1 MKINHINIENVLGI
15 SNADVAL
22 DKKVTY
28 FMGKNGAGKSSI
40 KEAIKLALLGQPE
53 RVTLKKEYGSLIHN
67 NGKAGVVSLGLDG
80 ASSDEASF
88 VLPKGAHSA
97 PEFKSAMVYCLDPHL
112 FAALKPEEKRAF
124 LFELTGTKVNREAI
138 SKQLAEAGISATV
151 IDSVL
156 PMLRQGFAAAASY
169 AEAQRKDC
177 RGAWRGVTGETYG
190 EVKAQTWQAEL
201 PSRPDDGGNIS
212 IAELEQS
219 LSVLRANLAENN
231 QALGAARKD
240 RATKT
245 EAEGKLEAL
254 KKDAGNVDRIKS
266 KMAVDDAEYGRAK
279 AAYDEC
285 ALRAGTAKRD
295 GLIHDLASCL
305 SRLWASEASKNV
317 AFGIGLDIK
326 GVLAAYEKLH
336 GSVLIGVAR
345 DPEAEKR
352 LPELKSALDLM
363 ERTVRNNQ
371 RDLKTCEQATE
382 ALERSAASQL
392 PAMEVIDEKIK
403 NLETLINTIEAD
415 IRTYSEKLD
424 VEKNAAHASES
435 AGKRTKQAQEYHH
448 QAMAWGVALDLL
460 SPDGIPAQILRDA
473 LGPFNAMLSSVAE
486 TFDWAPVMLDGDMNL
501 TFGDRPYQLLS
512 ESEKWRVDAVIA
524 IVVSRL
530 ANLNFVV
537 LDRFDVLDFD
547 GRNDLID
554 GLDNLAADDYV
565 DTALVMGTVKAK
577 PDLSDFPE
585 TAVFWVESGKLA
597 NEQMLKKVA

>member
-219 LSVLRANLAENN
+219 LSALRATLAENN

-240 RATKT
+240 RSTRAAAQTN
-245 EAEGKLEAL
+245 LDAL
-254 KKDAGNVDRIKS
+254 KKDASRLERVKAKI
-266 KMAVDDAEYGRAK
+266 AVDDAEYKRIK
-279 AAYDEC
+279 ADYDEC
-285 ALRAGTAKRD
+285 ALRAGTAKRE
-295 GLIHDLASCL
+295 GLIHDLARYLNGFVKHCSTGND
-305 SRLWASEASKNV
+305 SFDREAAQAV
-317 AFGIGLDIK
+317 ARYEDQHGD
-326 GVLAAYEKLH
+326 VLA
-336 GSVLIGVAR
+336 GVAR

-352 LPELKSALDLM
+352 LPELKAALELM
-363 ERTVRNNQ
+363 EGTVRNNQ
-371 RDLKTCEQATE
+371 RDLKTCEQAAE

-435 AGKRTKQAQEYHH
+435 ASKRTKQAQEYHQ
-448 QAMAWGVALDLL
+448 QAMAWGGALEML

-473 LGPFNAMLSSVAE
+473 LGPFNANLSGTSE
-486 TFDWAPVMLDGDMNL
+486 IFGWAPVMLDGDMNL
-501 TFGDRPYQLLS
+501 TFGERPYQLLS
-512 ESEKWRVDAVIA
+512 ESEKWRVDAVIGLV
-524 IVVSRL
+524 ISRL
-530 ANLNFVV
+530 ANLNFIV
-537 LDRFDVLDFD
+537 LDRFDVLDIE
-547 GRNDLID
+547 GRNELID
-554 GLDNLAADDYV
+554 GLDVLAADDCV
-565 DTALVMGTVKAK
+565 DTALVMGTVKSK

-585 TAVFWVESGKLA
+585 TEVFWVEAGELS
-597 NEQMLKKVA
+597 NEQLLKKVA

>member
-15 SNADVAL
+15 SYLNAAL
-22 DKKVTY
+22 SKKVNY

-40 KEAIKLALLGQPE
+40 KEAVKLALLDQPE
-53 RVTLKKEYGSLIHN
+53 RVALKKEYGSLIHN
-67 NGKAGVVSLGLDG
+67 NGKAGVVSLALEG

-88 VLPKGAHSA
+88 ILPKGSHSS
-97 PEFKSAMVYCLDPHL
+97 PEFKSAMVYCVDPHL
-112 FAALKPEEKRAF
+112 FATLKPEDKRAF

-138 SKQLAEAGISATV
+138 SKQLAESGVSDIV
-151 IDSVL
+151 IESVL

-169 AEAQRKDC
+169 AESQRKEF

-212 IAELEQS
+212 ISELEQS
-219 LSVLRANLAENN
+219 LSALRATLAENN

-240 RATKT
+240 RATRAAAQT
-245 EAEGKLEAL
+245 NLDAL
-254 KKDAGNVDRIKS
+254 KKDAAKLERVKA
-266 KMAVDDAEYGRAK
+266 KMAVDEAEYTRIK

-285 ALRAGTAKRD
+285 AVRAGTAKRE
-295 GLIHDLASCL
+295 GLIHDLARYLNGFVKHCSTGNDQFDQ
-305 SRLWASEASKNV
+305 EAVQAV
-317 AFGIGLDIK
+317 ARYEEQHGD
-326 GVLAAYEKLH
+326 VLAC
-336 GSVLIGVAR
+336 VAR

-352 LPELKSALDLM
+352 LPELKAALDLM
-363 ERTVRNNQ
+363 ESAVRNNQ
-371 RDLKTCEQATE
+371 RDLKACEQAAE
-382 ALERSAASQL
+382 ALERSAGNQL
-392 PAMEVIDEKIK
+392 PAVETIDENIK
-403 NLETLINTIEAD
+403 ALETLIITIEAD
-415 IRTYSEKLD
+415 IRTYSEKLE
-424 VEKNAAHASES
+424 VEKNAAHAAES
-435 AGKRTKQAQEYHH
+435 AEKRTKQAQEYHQ
-448 QAMAWGVALDLL
+448 QAMAWGVALELL

-473 LGPFNAMLSSVAE
+473 LGPFNANLSSVSE
-486 TFDWAPVMLDGDMNL
+486 IFGWASVSLDGDMSL

-524 IVVSRL
+524 LVVSRL

-537 LDRFDVLDFD
+537 LDRFDVLDID
-547 GRNDLID
+547 GRNELID

>member
-1 MKINHINIENVLGI
+1 MKINHINIESVLGI
-15 SNADVAL
+15 SAVDVAL
-22 DKKVTY
+22 TKKVNY
-28 FMGKNGAGKSSI
+28 FMGKNGAGKSSV

-67 NGKAGVVSLGLDG
+67 NGKAGVVSLDLEG
-80 ASSDEASF
+80 ASSNEASF

-97 PEFKSAMVYCLDPHL
+97 PEFKSAIVYCLDPHL

-124 LFELTGTKVNREAI
+124 LFGLTGTKVNRETI
-138 SKQLAEAGISATV
+138 SKQLAEAGVSATV
-151 IDSVL
+151 IDSVM

-169 AEAQRKDC
+169 AESQRKEC

-240 RATKT
+240 RATRAAAQT
-245 EAEGKLEAL
+245 NLDAL
-254 KKDAGNVDRIKS
+254 KKDASRLERVKAKI
-266 KMAVDDAEYGRAK
+266 AVDDAEYNRIK
-279 AAYDEC
+279 TDYDEC
-285 ALRAGTAKRD
+285 ALRAGTAKRE
-295 GLIHDLASCL
+295 GLIHDLARYLNGFVKHCSTGND
-305 SRLWASEASKNV
+305 SFDREAAQAV
-317 AFGIGLDIK
+317 ARYEEQHGN
-326 GVLAAYEKLH
+326 VLA
-336 GSVLIGVAR
+336 GVAR

-352 LPELKSALDLM
+352 LPELKAALELM
-363 ERTVRNNQ
+363 ESTVRNNQ
-371 RDLKTCEQATE
+371 RDLTICEHAAETLEKTAGN
-382 ALERSAASQL
+382 QL
-392 PAMEVIDEKIK
+392 PGVDAIDEKIK
-403 NLETLINTIEAD
+403 TIEALIKTIEAD
-415 IRTYSEKLD
+415 IRTYSEKLE
-424 VEKNAAHASES
+424 VEKNAAHAAES
-435 AGKRTKQAQEYHH
+435 AEKRTKQAQEYHQ

-512 ESEKWRVDAVIA
+512 ESEKWRVDAVIGLT
-524 IVVSRL
+524 ISSIS
-530 ANLNFVV
+530 NLRIVV
-537 LDRFDVLDFD
+537 LDRFDVLDIE
-547 GRNDLID
+547 GRNELID
-554 GLDNLAADDYV
+554 GLDVLAAEDYM

-585 TAVFWVESGKLA
+585 TDVFWVEGGSLA
-597 NEQMLKKVA
+597 SKQLLKKVA

>member
-40 KEAIKLALLGQPE
+40 KKAIKLALLGQPE

-67 NGKAGVVSLGLDG
+67 NGKAGVVSLGLEG
-80 ASSDEASF
+80 ASSDESSF

-219 LSVLRANLAENN
+219 LSALRATLAENN

-240 RATKT
+240 RSTRAAAQTN
-245 EAEGKLEAL
+245 LDAL
-254 KKDAGNVDRIKS
+254 KKDASRLERVKAKI
-266 KMAVDDAEYGRAK
+266 AVDDAEYKRIK
-279 AAYDEC
+279 ADYDEC
-285 ALRAGTAKRD
+285 ALRAGTAKRE
-295 GLIHDLASCL
+295 GLIHDLARYLNGFVKHCSTGND
-305 SRLWASEASKNV
+305 SFDREATQAV
-317 AFGIGLDIK
+317 ARYEDQHGD
-326 GVLAAYEKLH
+326 VLA
-336 GSVLIGVAR
+336 GVAR
-345 DPEAEKR
+345 DPEAENR
-352 LPELKSALDLM
+352 LPELKAALELM
-363 ERTVRNNQ
+363 ESTVRNNQ
-371 RDLKTCEQATE
+371 RDLKTCEQAAE

-392 PAMEVIDEKIK
+392 PDMEVIDEKIK

-435 AGKRTKQAQEYHH
+435 ASKRTKQAQEYHQ
-448 QAMAWGVALDLL
+448 QAMAWGGALEML

-473 LGPFNAMLSSVAE
+473 LGPFNANLSGVADA
-486 TFDWAPVMLDGDMNL
+486 FGWAPVMLDGDMNL
-501 TFGDRPYQLLS
+501 TFGERPYQLLS
-512 ESEKWRVDAVIA
+512 ESEKWRVDAVIGLA
-524 IVVSRL
+524 ISRL
-530 ANLNFVV
+530 ANLNFIV
-537 LDRFDVLDFD
+537 LDRFDVLDIE
-547 GRNDLID
+547 GRNELID
-554 GLDNLAADDYV
+554 GLDVLAADDYV
-565 DTALVMGTVKAK
+565 DTALVMGTVKSK
-577 PDLSDFPE
+577 PDLSGFPE
-585 TAVFWVESGKLA
+585 TEVFWVEGGSLA
-597 NEQMLKKVA
+597 SKQLLKKVA

>member
-40 KEAIKLALLGQPE
+40 KEAVKLALLGQPE

-67 NGKAGVVSLGLDG
+67 NGKAGVVSLGLEG

-138 SKQLAEAGISATV
+138 SKQLAEAGVSATV

-169 AEAQRKDC
+169 AEAQRKEC

-219 LSVLRANLAENN
+219 LSALRATLAENN

-240 RATKT
+240 RSIRTAAQTN
-245 EAEGKLEAL
+245 LDAL
-254 KKDAGNVDRIKS
+254 KKDASRLERVKAKIAVDDSEYDRIK
-266 KMAVDDAEYGRAK
+266 AD
-279 AAYDEC
+279 YDEC
-285 ALRAGTAKRD
+285 ALRAGTAKRE
-295 GLIHDLASCL
+295 GLIHDLARYLNGFVKHCSTGND
-305 SRLWASEASKNV
+305 SFDREAAQAV
-317 AFGIGLDIK
+317 GRYEDQHGD
-326 GVLAAYEKLH
+326 VLA
-336 GSVLIGVAR
+336 GVAR

-352 LPELKSALDLM
+352 LPELKAALDLM
-363 ERTVRNNQ
+363 ESAVRNNQ
-371 RDLKTCEQATE
+371 RDLTICEHAAETLEKTAGN
-382 ALERSAASQL
+382 QL
-392 PAMEVIDEKIK
+392 PGVDAIDEKIK
-403 NLETLINTIEAD
+403 TIEALIKTIDAD
-415 IRTYSEKLD
+415 IRTYSEKLE
-424 VEKNAAHASES
+424 VEKNAAHAAES
-435 AGKRTKQAQEYHH
+435 AEKRTKQAQEYHQ

-512 ESEKWRVDAVIA
+512 ESEKWRVDAVIGLT
-524 IVVSRL
+524 ISSIS
-530 ANLNFVV
+530 NLRIVV
-537 LDRFDVLDFD
+537 LDRFDVLDIY
-547 GRNDLID
+547 GKNELID
-554 GLDNLAADDYV
+554 GLDNLAADDYL

-585 TAVFWVESGKLA
+585 TDVFWVEGGSLA
-597 NEQMLKKVA
+597 SKQLLKKVA

>member
-15 SNADVAL
+15 SNADVSL

-40 KEAIKLALLGQPE
+40 KEAVKLALLGQPE

-67 NGKAGVVSLGLDG
+67 NGKAGVVSLGLEG

-169 AEAQRKDC
+169 AEAQRKEC

-219 LSVLRANLAENN
+219 LSALRATLAENN

-240 RATKT
+240 RSIRTAAQTN
-245 EAEGKLEAL
+245 LDAL
-254 KKDAGNVDRIKS
+254 KKDALRLERVKAKIAVDDSEYDRIK
-266 KMAVDDAEYGRAK
+266 AD
-279 AAYDEC
+279 YDEC
-285 ALRAGTAKRD
+285 ALRAGTAKRE
-295 GLIHDLASCL
+295 GLIHDLARYLNGFVNHCSTGND
-305 SRLWASEASKNV
+305 SFDREAAQAV
-317 AFGIGLDIK
+317 ARYEDQHGD
-326 GVLAAYEKLH
+326 VLA
-336 GSVLIGVAR
+336 GVAR

-352 LPELKSALDLM
+352 LPELKAALELM
-363 ERTVRNNQ
+363 ESTVRNNQ
-371 RDLKTCEQATE
+371 RDLKTCEQAAE

-435 AGKRTKQAQEYHH
+435 AGKRTKQAHEYHQ

-512 ESEKWRVDAVIA
+512 ESEKWRVDAVIGLT
-524 IVVSRL
+524 ISSIS
-530 ANLNFVV
+530 NLRIVV
-537 LDRFDVLDFD
+537 LDRFDVLDIY
-547 GRNDLID
+547 GKNELID

-565 DTALVMGTVKAK
+565 DTALVMGTVKSK

-585 TAVFWVESGKLA
+585 TEVFWVEAGELA
-597 NEQMLKKVA
+597 NEQLLKKVA

>member
-40 KEAIKLALLGQPE
+40 KEAIKLALLGLPE

-219 LSVLRANLAENN
+219 LSALRATLAENN

-240 RATKT
+240 RSTRAAAQTN
-245 EAEGKLEAL
+245 LDAL
-254 KKDAGNVDRIKS
+254 KKDASRLERVKAKI
-266 KMAVDDAEYGRAK
+266 AVDDAEYKRIK
-279 AAYDEC
+279 ADYDEC
-285 ALRAGTAKRD
+285 ALRAGTAKRE
-295 GLIHDLASCL
+295 GLIHDLARYLNGFVKHCSTGND
-305 SRLWASEASKNV
+305 SFDREAAQAV
-317 AFGIGLDIK
+317 ARYEDQHGD
-326 GVLAAYEKLH
+326 VLA
-336 GSVLIGVAR
+336 GVAR

-352 LPELKSALDLM
+352 LPELKAALELM
-363 ERTVRNNQ
+363 ESTVRNNQ
-371 RDLKTCEQATE
+371 RDLKTCEQAAE

-435 AGKRTKQAQEYHH
+435 ASKRTKQAQEYHQ
-448 QAMAWGVALDLL
+448 QAMAWGGALDLL
-460 SPDGIPAQILRDA
+460 SPDGIPAQILRDT
-473 LGPFNAMLSSVAE
+473 LGPFNANLLGTSE
-486 TFDWAPVMLDGDMNL
+486 IFGWAPVMLDGDMNL
-501 TFGDRPYQLLS
+501 TFGERPYQLLS
-512 ESEKWRVDAVIA
+512 ESEKWRSDAVIGLV
-524 IVVSRL
+524 ISRL

-537 LDRFDVLDFD
+537 LDRFDVLDIE
-547 GRNDLID
+547 GRNELID
-554 GLDNLAADDYV
+554 GLDVLAADDYV
-565 DTALVMGTVKAK
+565 DTALVMGTVKSK

-585 TAVFWVESGKLA
+585 TAVFWVEGGSLA
-597 NEQMLKKVA
+597 SKQLLKKVA

>member
-15 SNADVAL
+15 SYLNAAL
-22 DKKVTY
+22 TKKVNY

-53 RVTLKKEYGSLIHN
+53 RVALKKEYGSLIHN
-67 NGKAGVVSLGLDG
+67 NGKAGVVSIALEG

-88 VLPKGAHSA
+88 ILPKGAHAA

-112 FAALKPEEKRAF
+112 FAALKPEDKRAF

-138 SKQLAEAGISATV
+138 SKQLAESGVSDIV
-151 IDSVL
+151 IESVL

-169 AEAQRKDC
+169 AESQRKEF

-212 IAELEQS
+212 ISKLEQS
-219 LSVLRANLAENN
+219 LSALRATLAENN

-240 RATKT
+240 RATRAAAQT
-245 EAEGKLEAL
+245 NLDAL
-254 KKDAGNVDRIKS
+254 KKDAAKLERVKA
-266 KMAVDDAEYGRAK
+266 KMAVDEAEYTRIK

-285 ALRAGTAKRD
+285 AVRAGTAKRE
-295 GLIHDLASCL
+295 GLIHDLARYLNGFVKHCSTGNDQFDQ
-305 SRLWASEASKNV
+305 EAVQAV
-317 AFGIGLDIK
+317 ARYEEQHGD
-326 GVLAAYEKLH
+326 VLA
-336 GSVLIGVAR
+336 GVAR

-352 LPELKSALDLM
+352 LPELKAALDLM
-363 ERTVRNNQ
+363 ESAVRNNQ
-371 RDLKTCEQATE
+371 RDLKACEQAAE
-382 ALERSAASQL
+382 ALERSAGNQL
-392 PAMEVIDEKIK
+392 PAVETIDENIK
-403 NLETLINTIEAD
+403 ALETLIITIEAD
-415 IRTYSEKLD
+415 IRTYSEKLE
-424 VEKNAAHASES
+424 VEKNAAHAAES
-435 AGKRTKQAQEYHH
+435 AEKRTKQAQEYHQ
-448 QAMAWGVALDLL
+448 QAMAWGVALELL

-473 LGPFNAMLSSVAE
+473 LGPFNANLSSVSE
-486 TFDWAPVMLDGDMNL
+486 IFGWASVSLDGDMSL

-524 IVVSRL
+524 LVVSRL

-537 LDRFDVLDFD
+537 LDRFDVLDID
-547 GRNDLID
+547 GRNELID